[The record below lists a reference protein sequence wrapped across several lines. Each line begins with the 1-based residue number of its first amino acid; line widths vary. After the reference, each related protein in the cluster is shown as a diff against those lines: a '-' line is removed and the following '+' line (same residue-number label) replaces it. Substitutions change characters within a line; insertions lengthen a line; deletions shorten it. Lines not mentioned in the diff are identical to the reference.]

1 MMKLDSTPSQSSSG
15 YSGKG
20 VILLTILAGTMA
32 FTNPKREEYINY
44 ASDQLSTEIK
54 KSICKESQVP
64 EFLKGFSSALVNTC
78 NTLVVNQRNLIKDT
92 VDKSTTRQNA
102 ILFSVYTTE
111 IAGYKYQTL
120 GDLVILSPFLQKS
133 LIRLNL
139 LPKNQVENFDQF
151 PTLNG

>member
-15 YSGKG
+15 YLGKG

-64 EFLKGFSSALVNTC
+64 EFLKVFSSALVNTC

-120 GDLVILSPFLQKS
+120 GGFGNFLT
-133 LIRLNL
+133 
-139 LPKNQVENFDQF
+139 F
-151 PTLNG
+151 PTKEPNSAQSTSKESS

>member
-1 MMKLDSTPSQSSSG
+1 MKLDSAPSKSSSG
-15 YSGKG
+15 YLGKG
-20 VILLTILAGTMA
+20 AILLTILAGTMA

-44 ASDQLSTEIK
+44 ASDQLSAEIK

-64 EFLKGFSSALVNTC
+64 EFLKGLSDTLVNTC
-78 NTLVVNQRNLIKDT
+78 NTLVSTQRNLIKDT

-120 GDLVILSPFLQKS
+120 GGFG
-133 LIRLNL
+133 
-139 LPKNQVENFDQF
+139 NFITF
-151 PTLNG
+151 PTKEPNSTQSASKESS

>member
-1 MMKLDSTPSQSSSG
+1 MARLDYVPSQSSSG
-15 YSGKG
+15 YLGKG
-20 VILLTILAGTMA
+20 AILLTILAGTMA
-32 FTNPKREEYINY
+32 FTNPQREEYINY
-44 ASDQLSTEIK
+44 ASDKLSAEIK

-78 NTLVVNQRNLIKDT
+78 NTLVVNQRHLIKDT

-120 GDLVILSPFLQKS
+120 GGFG
-133 LIRLNL
+133 
-139 LPKNQVENFDQF
+139 NFMTF
-151 PTLNG
+151 PTKDPNSTQSTSKESS